1 VRTPY
6 AASML
11 PVQDI
16 VEDVIRLAGHEV
28 RVLRPR
34 DSEAL
39 LDDEAF
45 ERDEFLPYWADIWPS
60 ALELAEHV
68 AERPMP
74 GARVLELGTGLGL
87 PAIAA
92 ALGGA
97 EVLATDWSQDALAF
111 CAENARRNGAAVR
124 TARWDWGRPAPDEKK
139 GPDPFFSSF
148 DLVLAA
154 DVLYEQRNVDQLLA
168 LLPTLVDD
176 GEVWLTDPQR
186 IPAMR
191 FVREAAERF
200 TIETRASEQR
210 ARVQL
215 HVMRV
220 RGRG

>member
-1 VRTPY
+1 VKTPY
-6 AASML
+6 AASVL

-16 VEDVIRLAGHEV
+16 VEQVVSLAGHEV

-39 LDDEAF
+39 LDEEAF

-97 EVLATDWSQDALAF
+97 EVLATDWSRDALAF
-111 CAENARRNGAAVR
+111 CAENARRNGATVR
-124 TARWDWGRPAPDEKK
+124 TARWDWGRPAPDETA
-139 GPDPFFSSF
+139 GSDLENSRF

-168 LLPTLVDD
+168 LLPALVDD

-186 IPAMR
+186 LPAMR
-191 FVREAAERF
+191 FLREAAGRF
-200 TIETRASEQR
+200 TVETRASEHR